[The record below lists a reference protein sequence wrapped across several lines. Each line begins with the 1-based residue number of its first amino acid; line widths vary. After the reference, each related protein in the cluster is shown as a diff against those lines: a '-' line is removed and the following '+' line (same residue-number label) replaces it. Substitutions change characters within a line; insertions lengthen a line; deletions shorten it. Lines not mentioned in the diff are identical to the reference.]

1 MIVLV
6 FPRSGSALR
15 WMRTIC
21 IGCTIALPLLSLPPF
36 AAQAAA
42 PAAAPVPAASPTFSV
57 TRQSLTE
64 LAPVFG
70 TVEGARTLPARARI
84 SGTVAQIDVR
94 DGDHVIAGQVL
105 ATIADST
112 LLAQK
117 ATLNAEVRGARAKL
131 AEAQLDFNRTQRLV
145 GQGAVSRASFD
156 MARSV
161 LRIAESTLAATLS
174 QRDTIGM
181 KIDQGAVRA
190 PHAGLVL
197 HTPIAAGSVMMPG
210 DVVAELAQ
218 APFRVRLAVPE
229 RYTRFVHEG
238 ALIRVDGAELGA
250 APTLFGTIDEI
261 KPSIT
266 DGRLIAYATVPHL
279 PNRFVGIRVEAWL
292 PAQEHQAI
300 VVPNN
305 FILTLSGSD
314 YARLRLRDGSVIDVP
329 IQRGAPRPAPAMPNG
344 IEILSGLHAG
354 DVLVLPQA
362 AQ

>member
-1 MIVLV
+1 MTVMPPPGL
-6 FPRSGSALR
+6 RSGFRA
-15 WMRTIC
+15 MRVAWIG
-21 IGCTIALPLLSLPPF
+21 IGCMTALPLLSPPSF
-36 AAQAAA
+36 GAGTLAPT
-42 PAAAPVPAASPTFSV
+42 PAATFSV

-70 TVEGARTLPARARI
+70 TVEGVRTLPARARI
-84 SGTVAQIDVR
+84 SGTVAQIDVK
-94 DGDHVIAGQVL
+94 DGDHVTADQTL

-117 ATLNAEVRGARAKL
+117 STLDAEVKGARAKL

-156 MARSV
+156 QARSV
-161 LRIAESTLAATLS
+161 LRVAESALAATLS
-174 QRDTIGM
+174 QRDTIG
-181 KIDQGAVRA
+181 KQIDQGAVRA
-190 PHAGLVL
+190 PHAGLVI
-197 HTPIAAGSVMMPG
+197 HTPIAAGSVLMPG

-229 RYTRFVHEG
+229 RYTRFVHLG

-261 KPSIT
+261 KPGIS
-266 DGRLIAYATVPHL
+266 DGRLIAYASVPNL
-279 PNRFVGIRVEAWL
+279 PDRFVGIRVEAWL

-300 VVPNN
+300 VVPEN
-305 FILTLSGSD
+305 FLLTLSGSD
-314 YARLRLRDGSVIDVP
+314 YARLRLKDGSIIDVP
-329 IQRGAPRPAPAMPNG
+329 IQRGAPRPTPAMPNG
-344 IEILSGLHAG
+344 IEILSGLHTG
-354 DVLVLPQA
+354 DILVAPQA